1 MENNKKNFDQILVEL
16 VLLAI
21 LVGFIPSL
29 IVGAFEDSFGVC
41 ISPLTA
47 ICHQLQVQGLVKAI
61 CALVCAVAAVVV
73 SFTISKQYNKK
84 EDK

>member
-1 MENNKKNFDQILVEL
+1 MRNNKKNFDQILVEL

-21 LVGFIPSL
+21 IVGFIPSL

-41 ISPLTA
+41 ISQITD
-47 ICHQLQVQGLVKAI
+47 ICHRLQVQGLVKAI
-61 CALVCAVAAVVV
+61 CALICAVAAVIV
-73 SFTISKQYNKK
+73 SFTISKQYNIK

>member
-1 MENNKKNFDQILVEL
+1 MSNKKKNFDQILVEL
-16 VLLAI
+16 VLMAI

-41 ISPLTA
+41 ISQVA
-47 ICHQLQVQGLVKAI
+47 DVCHQLQIQGLVKAI
-61 CALVCAVAAVVV
+61 GALVCSVAAVVV
-73 SFTISKQYNKK
+73 SFTISKQYNK